1 MADPTKAASTST
13 TVGAPPPFQITPIR
27 QQHRFIKCLFYA
39 QFGYGK
45 TTLAGS
51 SVDVPKMRDVLFVN
65 AESGTMSVEESDR
78 IKHVDLIDVVRVT
91 DFKQVAH
98 VQEFL
103 KAHIIARDAYLRN
116 GPGPDKDAALTR
128 LAKLQSRMF
137 GTEYMPLDVIDD
149 DCKEDVRDP
158 TTGVWSAARLRL
170 FRTVI
175 VDSLTEIDTLS
186 MYGLLNIQTDMKLDM
201 EKMDVA
207 QFAEFRKNNQMLQLL
222 VRAYR
227 DLDMNVILV
236 CSAQYNQDEL
246 KRMHWAPA
254 VTGKLAAQIQG
265 FVDIVGYMQV
275 GKPTAEGGKEA
286 PRRLYIQ
293 PIGQFDAKSRIA
305 SFKDPYIDD
314 PSMSKIMAAFDGQK
328 GAPKAAAKG

>member
-1 MADPTKAASTST
+1 MATNDPTKAASAPATG
-13 TVGAPPPFQITPIR
+13 VAPPFTITPIR
-27 QQHRFIKCLFYA
+27 QQHRFIKCCFYGA
-39 QFGYGK
+39 FGFGK

-51 SVDVPKMRDVLFVN
+51 AVDVPEMRDVIFVN

-78 IKHVDLIDVVRVT
+78 IQNTDKIDVVRIT
-91 DFKQVAH
+91 DFKQVAM

-103 KAHIIARDAYLRN
+103 KAHILARDAYLKG
-116 GPGPDKDAALTR
+116 GPGKDAALTR

-137 GTEYMPLDVIDD
+137 GEELMPVDCIDD
-149 DCKEDVRDP
+149 EALEDERDP
-158 TTGVWSAARLRL
+158 VTGKWITARLRL
-170 FRTVI
+170 YRTVV
-175 VDSLTEIDTLS
+175 VDSLTEIDTFS

-207 QFAEFRKNNQMLQLL
+207 QFAEFRKNNQMMQLL

-227 DLDMNVILV
+227 DLEMNVILV

-254 VTGKLAAQIQG
+254 LTGKLAAQIQG
-265 FVDIVGYMQV
+265 FVDVVGYMQV
-275 GKPTAEGGKEA
+275 GKPAEGGKEA

-293 PIGQFDAKSRIA
+293 PIGQFDAKSRMA
-305 SFKDPYIDD
+305 SFKDPFIDD
-314 PSMSKIMAAFDGQK
+314 PNMSKIMAAFK
-328 GAPKAAAKG
+328 GLKPKA